1 MLSMSISRLWT
12 AVKWYVKG
20 LFIHPLVEILLV
32 IILIGEYLS
41 LANYKHLLAFAFLSE
56 YILFPM
62 YGIYVGLHFTREHR
76 IFVFEINLFKN
87 LNIISMA
94 RFIASVIGF
103 IPLLM
108 ISISLLVYFDKTSLI
123 VPVSVKILF
132 FIIVTLVASLFNSKS
147 FSFMFIILM
156 EMLIPLSN
164 NVIIQSLLPGQ
175 KLDII
180 LSSLMYLTSTLSIYV
195 SRELSVLSPS
205 TGFLVAILICLSS
218 LLVYNILLKRIEYS
232 P

>member
-1 MLSMSISRLWT
+1 MSISRLWT

-76 IFVFEINLFKN
+76 IVVFEINLFKD
-87 LNIISMA
+87 LDIISMA

-103 IPLLM
+103 IPLLI
-108 ISISLLVYFDKTSLI
+108 ISISLLVYFEKTSLI
-123 VPVSVKILF
+123 VPVTMKILF
-132 FIIVTLVASLFNSKS
+132 YIVVTLIASLFNSKS

-156 EMLIPLSN
+156 EMLVPLSN
-164 NVIIQSLLPGQ
+164 SIIVQSLLPGQ
-175 KLDII
+175 KLDIV
-180 LSSLMYLTSTLSIYV
+180 LSILMYLTSPLSIYI
-195 SRELSVLSPS
+195 SKDLSILSPI
-205 TGFLVAILICLSS
+205 TGFSIAAIICTLLLSMYH
-218 LLVYNILLKRIEYS
+218 LLLKRIEYS
-232 P
+232 I